1 MRQWFKTYREELAVM
16 GLFALLTVIIS
27 WPVLSRVDEVLI
39 GDDIDANINTWADWW
54 SAKAWQ
60 DPEITLHETDYL
72 YYPNGANL
80 VYHSF
85 SHLNTVASLALQPVL
100 GVLPAYNVTMLL
112 NVFLAGVA
120 MGHLARYLT
129 GSTTA
134 GVVAG
139 VIFAFNS
146 YEVYQT
152 AHPVLVTIW
161 PLPWATLAFW
171 RAVQE
176 GKVKWAVVAGM
187 FVFLA
192 AAASTLILIL
202 SAIWFTILVA
212 SFYLNRTG
220 PRPSLK
226 ILVVFGLTTA
236 ILVFPLLW
244 PLLQDAFS
252 QNNTSFLINPAH
264 PLVADIFAPLL
275 PHWLYWFP
283 QNIYL
288 GIATLYLLLLAVG
301 SRKKEI
307 RVWLFLVVVAY
318 LFSIGPRP
326 QILGNELDITL
337 PWTVLITR
345 VLREPHRWNI
355 LFTFGVAML
364 GAYGWVAM
372 QAQLT
377 SRRKQHIAAAIVVVA
392 IFGEYAAASFPFTRL
407 HVSPFYSE
415 ILPQEPADVAIAI
428 LPSGRQ
434 EDKFY
439 MYYQTIHGHKMT
451 GGHISRS
458 QPETFAFIYNNPL
471 LRAGVTDQPPTPIPA
486 DVRPHLQQL
495 AENHIAYIVLDKT
508 LMEVEVWREVFPFAP
523 FYEDDLVLVYATDPT
538 TPAYIP

>member
-1 MRQWFKTYREELAVM
+1 MRRWFKKYQEEFVLV
-16 GLFALLTVIIS
+16 GLFALLTVVIS
-27 WPVLSRVDEVLI
+27 WPVIKRVDEVLI
-39 GDDIDANINTWADWW
+39 GNDIDTYINPWADWW
-54 SAKAWQ
+54 TEKAWQ
-60 DPEITLHETDYL
+60 DPDISLYETDYL
-72 YYPNGANL
+72 FYPGGANL

-85 SHLNTVASLALQPVL
+85 SPLNTLVALALYPLL
-100 GVLPAYNVTMLL
+100 GRLAAYNVTMLL
-112 NVFLAGVA
+112 NLFLAGVA

-129 GSTTA
+129 GSTMA

-171 RAVQE
+171 WAVQE
-176 GKVKWAVVAGM
+176 GKVKWAVVAGV
-187 FVFLA
+187 FVFLS

-202 SAIWFTILVA
+202 SAIWFAILVCA
-212 SFYLNRTG
+212 FYLNRTG

-226 ILVVFGLTTA
+226 ILFTFGLTTA
-236 ILVFPLLW
+236 ILVLPLLW
-244 PLLQDAFS
+244 PLLRDAFS
-252 QNNTSFLINPAH
+252 QNNTSFLIDPAQ

-326 QILGNELDITL
+326 QILGNPLDITL
-337 PWTVLITR
+337 PWTVPITR

-355 LFTFGVAML
+355 LFTMGVAVL
-364 GAYGWVAM
+364 GAYGWMVM
-372 QAQLT
+372 QTALHSQK
-377 SRRKQHIAAAIVVVA
+377 KQRIAAAIVVLV
-392 IFGEYAAASFPFTRL
+392 IFGEYAAASFPYERP
-407 HVSPFYSE
+407 HVSPFYSQ
-415 ILPQEPADVAIAI
+415 ILPQEPADVVIAI

-434 EDKFY
+434 PDKLY

-451 GGHISRS
+451 GGVISRS
-458 QPETFAFIYNNPL
+458 QAETFAFIYNNPL
-471 LRAGVTDQPPTPIPA
+471 LRAGVDDQPATPIPT

-495 AENHIAYIVLDKT
+495 AENNIVYLVLDKT
-508 LMEVEVWREVFPFAP
+508 LLDVEPWRTVFPFP
-523 FYEDDLVLVYATDPT
+523 PVYEDDLVLVYATDPT
-538 TPAYIP
+538 APAFVP